1 MKKEDVFKRFYET
14 VSFRDCLDKTIRDE
28 CFSIKGISGSSF
40 AYLLNGI
47 YENDQNKQIITVVPD
62 YRSAERLQDDLDTV
76 TGKEINYFPAYRG
89 IHLEDKQINTD
100 IRAARLNCLLS
111 LLRGAPGIFIV
122 EIRSFLHPIIS
133 RTEFKNRMITV
144 KKDTESD
151 YSTFIELLI
160 EEGFE
165 RVNMV
170 EDFGEISVR
179 GGIVDIFPP
188 TMLEPVRI
196 EFFGDTIES
205 IRVFDIN
212 DQLSQRY
219 LDQLDILP
227 PISDVKGDLEPHIP
241 EKASTVLSYFK
252 QDSPLFYSDP
262 VRSKKVIVEYC
273 ERWERENPSADT
285 GKDISPS
292 GLFREIERLL
302 SENDSAFIRN
312 SFTISKSGSPINFD
326 TKTIIPFNRNLNNLK
341 KYISDLQTD
350 MPDLFVIILCDNK
363 GQADRLKELILEED
377 LITVNYKVILGS
389 LSEGFLFSE
398 ARLMVLNDH
407 EIFGRKHLRKVRK
420 IYRARKVSLEDLS
433 LKFGDYVVH
442 DEYGIGKY
450 EGLHKITIR
459 KSRQEALKIIYKD
472 GDALYLNIEKLPRL
486 ERYKGREGF
495 TPELSKIGGTDWERL
510 KKKTKKSLESIT
522 KELIDIYSKRASQK
536 GYIYSADTQWQSE
549 LEESFLYDETPD
561 QLKASYEIKNDMEST
576 SPMDRLICGDVGYGK
591 TEVAIR
597 AAFKAVSDNKQVAVL
612 VPTTILAQQ
621 HLETFRERLAA
632 FPVNIEMLSR
642 FRTKKEQNI
651 IVEDL
656 KNGMIDIAIGT
667 HRLLSKDVFFKDIG
681 LVIVDEEQRF
691 GVKNKERLKK
701 LRTEVDVLTLTATPI
716 PRTLHMSL
724 LGIRDLSIINTPPKN
739 RLPIITEISEYDEE
753 MVRAA
758 IMKEL
763 DRGGQIY
770 FVHNRVQTIQKMV
783 DRLRKIIP
791 EASFRIA
798 HGQMKEKELEKV
810 MLSFLAGEFSC
821 LVSTMIIESGLDIPS
836 VNTIIINQADHFGLA
851 QLYQLRGRVGRSDIQ
866 AFAYFL
872 TPPFETMTDISIK
885 RLQTL
890 SEHTELGSGL
900 QIAMKDLEIRGAGN
914 LLGREQSGH
923 INNVGYDM
931 YTKLIKES
939 IAEQLDQESL
949 PEGEVT
955 GESRLLFSDIKL
967 DSDVSSYLPDDYI
980 PDPHQRVSLYRKL
993 ANIDNIK
1000 DLDDFAEELK
1010 DRFGPLPLFA
1020 ENIITSIR
1028 IKISAANLNIERIQI
1043 INNRLSGTF
1052 FVDSTSSKNEKEQLV
1067 QKIST
1072 FVEKSD
1078 APFRIRQEDKLKI
1091 ELPLTQY
1098 KEEDKLNA
1106 VLKFFNSLIN

>member
-1 MKKEDVFKRFYET
+1 MKKEDTFRLFYET
-14 VSFRDCLDKTIRDE
+14 GSFRSLAERTLKGEYFT
-28 CFSIKGISGSSF
+28 IKGVSGSSIS
-40 AYLLNGI
+40 YLLNGLHN
-47 YENDQNKQIITVVPD
+47 NDSKKQLITVVPD
-62 YRSAERLQDDLDTV
+62 YRSAERLNDDLETV
-76 TGKEINYFPAYRG
+76 TGREIFNFPAYRG

-100 IRAARLNCLLS
+100 IRVSRLKCLLS
-111 LLRGAPGIFIV
+111 LLRDTPGIYIIEV
-122 EIRSFLHPIIS
+122 RAFLHPIIPK
-133 RTEFKNRMITV
+133 TEFKNRLVRIETGQ
-144 KKDTESD
+144 ESD

-179 GGIVDIFPP
+179 GSIVDIFPP
-188 TMLEPVRI
+188 AMLEPVRI

-205 IRVFDIN
+205 LRVFDIN
-212 DQLSQRY
+212 DQLSQRH
-219 LDQLDILP
+219 LESVDILP
-227 PISDVKGDLEPHIP
+227 PFSDLKGELAPHIP
-241 EKASTVLSYFK
+241 EKASTVLSYF
-252 QDSPLFYSDP
+252 QPGAPIVFSDP
-262 VRSKKVIVEYC
+262 ERSIKVIAEYC
-273 ERWERENPSADT
+273 ERWNREMSDGEQNIDSSPGELFAD
-285 GKDISPS
+285 
-292 GLFREIERLL
+292 IENLL
-302 SENDSAFIRN
+302 SQNDSAFVRN
-312 SFTISKSGSPINFD
+312 SFTSAKKGVTINFD
-326 TKTIIPFNRNLNNLK
+326 TKSIIPFNRNLQHLK
-341 KYISDLQTD
+341 KYITDLKD
-350 MPDLFVIILCDNK
+350 DFPGLNVIILCDNK

-377 LITVNYKVILGS
+377 LIIVNYKVLIGS
-389 LSEGFLFSE
+389 LSEGFFSPE
-398 ARLMVLNDH
+398 AQLMILNDH

-420 IYRARKVSLEDLS
+420 IYRARKVSLDDLS

-442 DEYGIGKY
+442 DEYGIGRY
-450 EGLHKITIR
+450 EGLHRITIR

-486 ERYKGREGF
+486 EKYKGKEGF
-495 TPELSKIGGTDWERL
+495 TPALSKIGGADWERL
-510 KKKTKKSLESIT
+510 KKKTKKSLENLT
-522 KELIDIYSKRASQK
+522 RELIEIYSKRSSQT
-536 GYIYSADTQWQSE
+536 GYSFSADTQWQSE

-561 QLKASYEIKNDMEST
+561 QLKASYDIKNDMEST
-576 SPMDRLICGDVGYGK
+576 SPMDRLVCGDVGYGK

-597 AAFKAVSDNKQVAVL
+597 AAFKAVNDNKQVAVL

-621 HLETFRERLAA
+621 HLETFRERLAP
-632 FPVNIEMLSR
+632 FPVSIEMLSR
-642 FRTKKEQNI
+642 FRTKKEQNL
-651 IVEDL
+651 IVDDL
-656 KNGMIDIAIGT
+656 QKGLVDIAVGT
-667 HRLLSKDVFFKDIG
+667 HRLLSKDVLFKNLG

-753 MVRAA
+753 MIRAA

-770 FVHNRVQTIQKMV
+770 FVHNRVQTIQRMV
-783 DRLRKIIP
+783 ERLRKIVP

-810 MLSFLAGEFSC
+810 MMSFLAGDFSC

-872 TPPFETMTDISIK
+872 TPPFEKMTDVSIK

-914 LLGREQSGH
+914 LLGREQSGR
-923 INNVGYDM
+923 INDVGYDM

-939 IAEQLDQESL
+939 ISEQLEKESL
-949 PEGEVT
+949 TSEEVPEDKTVRFPE
-955 GESRLLFSDIKL
+955 IKF

-993 ANIDNIK
+993 ANIDNID
-1000 DLDDFAEELK
+1000 DLKSLEAELK
-1010 DRFGPLPLFA
+1010 DRFGPLPLYA

-1028 IKISAANLNIERIQI
+1028 IKISAAGLNIERVQI
-1043 INNRLSGTF
+1043 INDRLTGTF
-1052 FVDSTSSKNEKEQLV
+1052 FVDSASSKNEKEQLV

-1078 APFRIRQEDKLKI
+1078 APFRIKQEDKLKI
-1091 ELPLTQY
+1091 EFPLTQFE
-1098 KEEDKLNA
+1098 KGKKLKAALN
-1106 VLKFFNSLIN
+1106 FFVSLTK